1 MRGPF
6 FDAMMT
12 DPIPPPMP
20 PTTVSIALRAG
31 IGLRPAHYQA
41 MLAERPAVSFLEVH
55 SENFFGDGGQPLKYL
70 ARFREDYPIST
81 HGVGL
86 SLGSTDPLDRN
97 HLRKLKRLV
106 DAIDP
111 VLVSEHL
118 CWVGVNG
125 RFLNDLLPL
134 PYTPESLEHV
144 VCRIGELQDFLQRPV
159 LIENVSSYL
168 EFVDSTIPEWE
179 FVREV
184 ASRAGC
190 QILLDANNI
199 YVNAVNHDFDALTYL
214 DTIVPASVGEI
225 HLGGFQDTGE
235 LLIDTH
241 GAAVCDE
248 VWALYQYAVTRFG
261 PVPTLI
267 EWDTDI
273 PALGVLLAEAD
284 KANQILA
291 AHRQEVSRVA

>member
-1 MRGPF
+1 MNSR
-6 FDAMMT
+6 
-12 DPIPPPMP
+12 I
-20 PTTVSIALRAG
+20 VSIAQRAG
-31 IGLRPAHYQA
+31 IGLRAPHYQA
-41 MLAERPAVSFLEVH
+41 ILAEAPAVSFLEVH

-86 SLGSTDPLDRN
+86 SLGSADPLDPN

-125 RFLNDLLPL
+125 RYMNDLLPL
-134 PYTPESLEHV
+134 PYTQESLEHV
-144 VCRIGELQDFLQRPV
+144 VRRVGEIQDFLKRPI

-184 ASRAGC
+184 AQRAGC
-190 QILLDANNI
+190 QILLDVNNI

-214 DTIVPASVGEI
+214 DAIAPGSVGEI
-225 HLGGFQDTGE
+225 HLAGFQDTGE

-241 GAAVCDE
+241 GAAVCDD
-248 VWALYQYAVTRFG
+248 VWALYQYAITRFG
-261 PVPTLI
+261 NVPTLI

-273 PALGVLLAEAD
+273 PSLDVLLAEAE
-284 KANQILA
+284 KANRILA
-291 AHRQEVSRVA
+291 SHEPEVLHAA